1 MTASTR
7 LERNLPA
14 ILGDLSAGPA
24 PDYLDDVFG
33 RTGRTRQR
41 PAWTFPERW
50 LPMADIMR
58 ARAIAPAPP
67 WRLIALALVVIAV
80 LVAAA
85 LIVAGAQRRPAPPFG
100 PARNGL
106 IPYDVGGDIYVIS
119 ADATTTRAVVEGPE
133 YDTSPVYSPDGALI
147 AFTRAVGGVDVDLY
161 VVHDDGTGLT
171 RISPTALTE
180 VVNAFWVPSSRYI
193 GADHVVD
200 GARHLE
206 LFDVTGK
213 EPPRELAAGYDAD
226 NVIFRPPDAKEIAF
240 RGYVGGKLGLFVMN
254 ADGTDIRPLIPPTV
268 DESMDQHLNALA
280 YTSDGAQ
287 ILYQHGVESTA
298 TDEGGCCELWAMNAD
313 GTGQHRFD
321 PQAEPGQ
328 AGIPGTSWGG
338 IARVSP
344 DGRWVAYW
352 HVFGDRQTQ
361 RVSVMRADGTGPV
374 SQVGPEL
381 DGNASWIWSPDSTR
395 ILLSPAGTR
404 RDVYLVDP
412 ETGSYTKA
420 PWQTAS
426 ELDWQRDAP

>member
-1 MTASTR
+1 MTAPTR
-7 LERNLPA
+7 IERNLPA

-33 RTGRTRQR
+33 RTGRMRQR

-50 LPMADIMR
+50 LPMADITR
-58 ARAIAPAPP
+58 ARAFAPAPP
-67 WRLIALALVVIAV
+67 WRMIALALVIIAV

-85 LIVAGAQRRPAPPFG
+85 LIYVGAQRRPAPPFG

-106 IPYDVGGDIYVIS
+106 IPYDVGGDIYV
-119 ADATTTRAVVEGPE
+119 ADPVTNESRLVVGGPE
-133 YDTSPVYSPDGALI
+133 YDTSPGYSPDGMRI
-147 AFTRAVGGVDVDLY
+147 AFMRAAGNVDVDLY
-161 VVHDDGTGLT
+161 IVRDDGSELVKV
-171 RISPTALTE
+171 SPTSLTE
-180 VVNAFWVPSSRYI
+180 VVNAFWAPSGRYI
-193 GADHVVD
+193 AADHVIA
-200 GARHLE
+200 GTRHLE

-213 EPPRELAAGYDAD
+213 EPPKELAAGYDAD

-240 RGYVGGKLGLFVMN
+240 RGLVGGKLGMFVMDAN
-254 ADGTDIRPLIPPTV
+254 GTDIRPLIPPTI
-268 DESMDQHLNALA
+268 DKTMDQHLNSLA
-280 YTSDGAQ
+280 YTSDGSQ

-298 TDEGGCCELWAMNAD
+298 TTEGGCCELWAMNAD

-352 HVFGDRQTQ
+352 HVFGDRPTQ
-361 RVSVMRADGTGPV
+361 RVSVVRTDGTGPV
-374 SQVGPEL
+374 TQVGPEV
-381 DGNASWIWSPDSTR
+381 DGAVSWIWSPDSTKL
-395 ILLSPAGTR
+395 LLSTGGAR

-412 ETGSYTKA
+412 TDGSFTKA

-426 ELDWQRDAP
+426 EPDWQRDAP